1 MFLLNALYFML
12 LPFVSCLQIRHTMM
26 MVDPLPSVLIKENIR
41 PAMGNSWSYGDL
53 FDLSDKK
60 IIEAISIT
68 SDGKNA
74 IAIDNDHA
82 NGITSN
88 NLHFIKLFPE
98 NIDTLLQN
106 LINNHVNV
114 DILDVPKNEFFDLIS
129 KIGEAFYNISIYFF
143 VFTFVIQ
150 LLSNFGGMPG
160 GGLNNNVLNQM
171 NSKKE
176 LVDVKNLNT
185 TFLDVAGCDEAKF
198 ELMEVVDFLKNPD
211 KYEEAGATIPKGVLL
226 EGNPGTGKTLLAR
239 AVAGEAEVPFLSA
252 SGSEFIE
259 MFVGVGAS
267 RVRNLFEKA
276 RENSPCVIFIDE
288 IDAVGRKRGA
298 GIAGGNDEREQT
310 LNQILTNMDGFTA
323 SEGIVVIAATNRIDV
338 LDTALIRPG
347 RFDRKVKVGLPD
359 KIGRKK
365 IFDVHLKNKKLD
377 NNFNVDEMVSLTTGF
392 SGADIA
398 NLVNEAAIYSVRSN
412 STKIN
417 QTNILDAYEKIT
429 IGLPSSTN
437 QPSESEIE
445 LVSYHEIGHAFLVAL
460 FQDMFDLRKI
470 TINENK
476 NGAGGYTLFTPKEQ
490 YQKYATKR
498 FVLANL
504 IIAMGG
510 RAAEVYLYRSKMKR
524 GNAIDSYIFNN
535 FKDLDITTGAINDLK
550 QANELAKNYIT
561 EYGFGDNLC
570 YRKEDTNV
578 DTPFLARDMNN
589 NKGSMSDLKKCDIDT
604 QTDYLVDFAYKKA
617 FELISMNSQLFEKLA
632 SQLRDEKT
640 LTGNIVN
647 EKVEIILN
655 KDIIDYNE

>member
-26 MVDPLPSVLIKENIR
+26 MVDSLPSVLIKENIR
-41 PAMGNSWSYGDL
+41 PTMGNSWSYGDL

-68 SDGKNA
+68 SDGKNS

-82 NGITSN
+82 KGITSN

-114 DILDVPKNEFFDLIS
+114 DILDVPKNEFFELLS

-632 SQLRDEKT
+632 SQLRDERT
-640 LTGNIVN
+640 LTGSIVN
-647 EKVEIILN
+647 EKVDIILN